1 MNFVMRSKQIYRIFK
16 NIYLKFGIVKRD
28 FTHRFFV
35 FYFDTFIYPRQKSFE
50 FKSNVLFFTLPKYY
64 GNKSKDSAV
73 GIYQI
78 IDPLRQYLK
87 ESNNE
92 TMIHLWFPDENSKAY
107 DVLKFLKQI
116 HILGPQKIIIDSPQ
130 YRSGKFKDFGTEI
143 YRYIQEKYD
152 VDLIE
157 IGWDTISEKWW
168 QGIHLSNLDRTV
180 LILDNPRKKFVP
192 KSLCDS
198 NKALVMVPPF
208 SLSQIFQAANHR
220 NLDYNFIGSVSSYRD
235 YRNDYLDFISNLGY
249 KSLLADFKS
258 RKDQLARTDF
268 LEVLNK
274 SKISINFSMTH
285 SQNFQLKG
293 RVWEVMLAGSML
305 LEQDNEQI
313 KYFFKEGTHFVSFS
327 DKFQLKDNL
336 LHYINNDSER
346 IKIAEAGQKRAI
358 ELIQSNDFLK
368 FITN

>member
-1 MNFVMRSKQIYRIFK
+1 MNFIMRTKQIYRIFK
-16 NIYLKFGIVKRD
+16 HIYLSISIAKKEFIHHL
-28 FTHRFFV
+28 FIL
-35 FYFDTFIYPRQKSFE
+35 YFDTFIYPRLKSFE
-50 FKSNVLFFTLPKYY
+50 FQNNVLFFTLPKYY
-64 GNKSKDSAV
+64 GNKFKDSAV

-78 IDPLRQYLK
+78 IEPLRQFLEESKK
-87 ESNNE
+87 EI
-92 TMIHLWFPDENSKAY
+92 TIHLWFFEENSKGH
-107 DVLKFLKQI
+107 DVLKFLKQV

-130 YRSGKFKDFGTEI
+130 YKSAKFKDFGKEI
-143 YRYIQEKYD
+143 YCYIQEKYD

-168 QGIHLSNLDRTV
+168 QEIHFSNLDRTI

-192 KSLCDS
+192 QSLSDS

-208 SLSQIFQAANHR
+208 SLGQIFHVSNHR
-220 NLDYNFIGSVSSYRD
+220 NLDYNFIGSVGSYRD
-235 YRNDYLDFISNLGY
+235 YRKEYLDFISNLGY
-249 KSLLADFKS
+249 NCLLAGFNTRRS
-258 RKDQLARTDF
+258 QLARKDF
-268 LEVLNK
+268 LGVLNK

-285 SQNFQLKG
+285 TQNFQLKG

-313 KYFFKEGTHFVSFS
+313 KYFFKAGTHFVSFS
-327 DKFQLKDNL
+327 DKFQLKENL
-336 LHYINNDSER
+336 LHYLNNDSER

-358 ELIQSNDFLK
+358 ELIQSSNFLN